1 MFACLRRWIS
11 TALLIAGLAGAVAAG
26 AAEVETLPLWPDR
39 APVGGGQFETLRGQ
53 ASPRAV
59 WREAMPIGDGTPEVV
74 YPQMTVFHPA
84 PDRATGAAI
93 VICVGGGYMRLVL
106 PHEGPRVAQWLA
118 SHGVLAVVAEYRMPR
133 GRPEVPLADAQRALR
148 IVRSRAREWK
158 VDPARVGIM
167 GFSAG
172 GHLASTAGTHFDA
185 GDPPAA
191 DPIARQSSRPDFMV
205 LIYPVISMGSRT
217 HAVSKQH
224 LLGANPTPAQVALYS
239 NELQVTP
246 RTPPTFLAHAADD
259 KSVPA
264 ENSRMFFESLRASG
278 VPAEYLELPT
288 GGHGL
293 REEKVWEAWKAGALA
308 WLKTQQIIATPARP
322 ADAAHGTHRQADW
335 PTYLGNKARNLYSP
349 LAQIDRSN
357 VARLEMAWS
366 YDTGEKAPYQ
376 TNNLILGRVLYTVA
390 PASRRVIALDAT
402 SGREL
407 WIWDGGRPGQVGA
420 ARQSRGLVYWQNEQG
435 GERRLFSAEGSYLY
449 AIDPATGETIRSF
462 GEDGA
467 AHLGTG
473 FDDLGTTAVNYNTP
487 GVIYR
492 DLLIFGVSAGSPR
505 GIRAMDTRTGK
516 IRWHFHTAP
525 LPGEFGYDTWPA
537 GYDRSSISANDW
549 SGQALDEARGIVYA
563 STKTAAPDFLGANR
577 QGQNLFAN
585 CIIAL
590 DAATG
595 KRLWHFQIVHHD
607 LLDKDLPCAPVLLTV
622 THGGRKIDAV
632 AQGTKHGLLFV
643 FDRLT
648 GEPLWPIEERPVPP
662 SDLVGERAWPTQ
674 PFPTKPAPL
683 MRQFYTEAD
692 VSTISPEAQALTLA
706 RIRNSPNFGPF
717 PAPSLRE
724 SIMFPGYNGGM
735 EWGGGAADPDGIYY
749 VNVNEVPWF
758 LQMVETRNPDGSPLA
773 PGEQDYRGLCAA
785 CHGLDRKGNPSIG
798 FPSLIDVGLRRT
810 RADIERLLA
819 QGAGMMPPF
828 DRLRETQ
835 RRAVIDFMLGVPP
848 AAGRAAKA
856 PAAAAEQTYPRYA
869 FAGFRKFIDQ
879 QGYPAIKP
887 PWGTLNAVDLN
898 TGEIKWKVPLG
909 EYAELTAR
917 GIPQTGTENYG
928 GPVVTAGGLLFI
940 GATADQ
946 MIRAFDK
953 DTGHVLWQAKLPF
966 GGIATPSTYQVD
978 GRQYVV
984 IAAGGSRWGGPLGGM
999 LVAFALPQ
1007 TLVAP

>member
-1 MFACLRRWIS
+1 MRAGLRRWIS
-11 TALLIAGLAGAVAAG
+11 LSLLIGGLGVAF

-39 APVGGGQFETLRGQ
+39 APVGGGQFEALRGQ

-74 YPQMTVFHPA
+74 YPQLTVFRPA
-84 PDRATGAAI
+84 PDRATGAAV

-118 SHGVLAVVAEYRMPR
+118 DHGVLAVVAEYRMPR
-133 GRPEVPLADAQRALR
+133 GRPLVPLSDAQRAIRL
-148 IVRSRAREWK
+148 VRSRAREWN

-172 GHLASTAGTHFDA
+172 GHLASTVGTHFDA
-185 GDPPAA
+185 GDPQAG
-191 DPIARQSSRPDFMV
+191 DPVARLSSRPDFML
-205 LIYPVISMGSRT
+205 LIYPVITMGDKT
-217 HAVSKQH
+217 HAVSKKH
-224 LLGANPTPAQVALYS
+224 LLGDSPSPAQVELYS
-239 NELQVTP
+239 NEKQITAQ
-246 RTPPTFLAHAADD
+246 TPPAFLAHAADD

-264 ENSRMFFESLRASG
+264 DNSRMFFASLRAHG
-278 VPAEYLELPT
+278 VAAEYLELPS

-293 REEKVWEAWKAGALA
+293 RDEKIWETWKSAALA
-308 WLKTQQIIATPARP
+308 WLRTQRILPS
-322 ADAAHGTHRQADW
+322 AAPPPGVAGAGSRHVDW
-335 PTYLGNKARNLYSP
+335 PIYLGNKARNLYSP
-349 LAQIDRSN
+349 LTQIDRGN
-357 VARLEMAWS
+357 VARLEVAWT

-407 WIWDGGRPGQVGA
+407 WVWDGGRPGQVGA
-420 ARQSRGLVYWQNEQG
+420 ARLSRGLVYWQNEQG

-449 AIDPATGETIRSF
+449 AIDPESGETIRSF
-462 GEDGA
+462 GDNGA

-473 FDDLGTTAVNYNTP
+473 FDDLGPTAVNYNTP
-487 GVIYR
+487 GVIYK

-505 GIRAMDTRTGK
+505 GIRAMDTRTGR

-585 CIIAL
+585 CVLAL

-595 KRLWHFQIVHHD
+595 RRLWHFQIVHHD

-622 THGGRKIDAV
+622 THRGRKIDAV

-643 FDRLT
+643 FDRVT
-648 GEPLWPIEERPVPP
+648 GEPLWPVEERPVPP
-662 SDLVGERAWPTQ
+662 STLEGERAWPTQ

-692 VSTISPEAQALTLA
+692 VSNISPEAQALTLA
-706 RIRNSPNFGPF
+706 RIRISPNFGPF

-749 VNVNEVPWF
+749 VNINEIPWF

-785 CHGLDRKGNPSIG
+785 CHGLDRTGNPSIG
-798 FPSLIDVGLRRT
+798 FPSLLDVGQRRT
-810 RADIERLLA
+810 RAEIERLLM

-828 DRLRETQ
+828 DRLREQQ
-835 RRAVIDFMLGVPP
+835 RQTLIDFVLGHTPATSNRDKAPVARPP
-848 AAGRAAKA
+848 AA
-856 PAAAAEQTYPRYA
+856 YPRYA
-869 FAGFRKFIDQ
+869 FAGFRKFVDRE
-879 QGYPAIKP
+879 GYPAIKP

-909 EYAELTAR
+909 EYPELTAR

-953 DTGHVLWQAKLPF
+953 DTGQVLWQAKLPF
-966 GGIATPSTYQVD
+966 GGIATPSTYLVD
-978 GRQYVV
+978 GRQYVA
-984 IAAGGSRWGGPLGGM
+984 ISAGGSRWGGPLGGT
-999 LVAFALPQ
+999 LVVFALPR
-1007 TLVAP
+1007 TNAAP